1 MSSINLYN
9 AEKKDVE
16 IICDLLNNFKDE
28 DLKDLNYPEVDEKK
42 LINFVNLIMQK
53 GTIILLKDLD
63 LNEVIG
69 CAIFNK
75 AEYWFSK
82 SECIHIHTIYVKK
95 SFRNFKLVT
104 ALVDSIK
111 KVGKNLPMYLSV
123 TSGLNIDPVFKKLGF
138 KNLGSNWRLN

>member
-16 IICDLLNNFKDE
+16 TICDLLINFKDE
-28 DLKDLNYPEVDEKK
+28 DLVDLDYPEVDNKK

-53 GTIILLKDLD
+53 GTVILLKDLD

-75 AEYWFSK
+75 TEYWFSK